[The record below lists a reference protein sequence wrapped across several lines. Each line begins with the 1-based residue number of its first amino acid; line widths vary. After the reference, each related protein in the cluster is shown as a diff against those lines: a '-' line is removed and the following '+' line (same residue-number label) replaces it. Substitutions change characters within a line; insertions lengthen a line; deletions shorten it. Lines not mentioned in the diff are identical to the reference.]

1 MRTQPSESVFNT
13 YNGYC
18 NIVNLMSPNIMQ
30 VCINYGTITV
40 KGFVNDCIIIITGIL
55 QDMLTNR
62 NHCVVR
68 GH

>member
-1 MRTQPSESVFNT
+1 MSLPYENTVSESVFNT

-40 KGFVNDCIIIITGIL
+40 KGFVNDYYYYYSIL
-55 QDMLTNR
+55 
-62 NHCVVR
+62 
-68 GH
+68 